1 MGSVVKTGDVVV
13 LPAFG
18 ASVDEMSFLQ
28 EKKAVIVDTTCPWV
42 ARVWGAVETA
52 KRKGHTSIVHGKYSH
67 EETVATTSFAATYL
81 VLNNIRDAE
90 YVCTYITEGGDKQDF
105 LKRFKGAHSE
115 GFDPDADL
123 QSIGMANQT
132 TMMKDETM
140 LVGKLFERTM
150 IRKYGP
156 DKLKEHFLTSNT
168 ICDATQDRQKAMYTM
183 LGTTSTGKESSLYA
197 TLEEEQVQMEI
208 SLASAKV
215 KEDTSSAAM
224 ENKMK
229 GPVGPV
235 PKEYSGRVDFVLI
248 IGGYNSSNT
257 THLVEIC
264 EDEGVTVYHVD
275 DASRIG
281 GASGVENTI
290 QYKPLV
296 TPVSVAMAGE
306 GLELSQG
313 FVASGPLR
321 IGVSSGASTPDNVVE
336 ECLRRIVAIK
346 QAVDGQVAPA

>member
-1 MGSVVKTGDVVV
+1 MG
-13 LPAFG
+13 
-18 ASVDEMSFLQ
+18 
-28 EKKAVIVDTTCPWV
+28 
-42 ARVWGAVETA
+42 
-52 KRKGHTSIVHGKYSH
+52 
-67 EETVATTSFAATYL
+67 

-90 YVCTYITEGGDKQDF
+90 YVCTYIMEGGDKQEF
-105 LKRFKGAHSE
+105 LKRFNGAHSE

-140 LVGKLFERTM
+140 LLGKLFERTM

-168 ICDATQDRQKAMYTM
+168 ICDATHDRQKAMYTM
-183 LGTTSTGKESSLYA
+183 LGTTGKGKESSLYA
-197 TLEEEQVQMEI
+197 TLEEEQVEMDI
-208 SLASAKV
+208 NLASAKV
-215 KEDTSSAAM
+215 KEETSSAAM

-229 GPVGPV
+229 GPTGPV
-235 PKEYSGRVDFVLI
+235 PKEYSGPVNFVLI

-264 EDEGVTVYHVD
+264 EDERVAVYHVD

-306 GLELSQG
+306 GLEQTQG

-346 QAVDGQVAPA
+346 QIVDGQVAPA